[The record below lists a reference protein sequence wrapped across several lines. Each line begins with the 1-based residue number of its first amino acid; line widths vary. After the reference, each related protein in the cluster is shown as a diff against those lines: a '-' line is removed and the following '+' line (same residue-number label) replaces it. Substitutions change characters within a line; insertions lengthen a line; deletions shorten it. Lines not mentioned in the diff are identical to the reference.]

1 MKPRKAPLHLHSTD
15 EVSCG
20 HRRWLGGVSAVTA
33 MSFPELGAGQQVG
46 FVCCLGELCVYVLTY
61 VLSVLYF
68 N

>member
-1 MKPRKAPLHLHSTD
+1 MGTD
-15 EVSCG
+15 GGWEG
-20 HRRWLGGVSAVTA
+20 ALGGSAVTA

-61 VLSVLYF
+61 VLSMLYL